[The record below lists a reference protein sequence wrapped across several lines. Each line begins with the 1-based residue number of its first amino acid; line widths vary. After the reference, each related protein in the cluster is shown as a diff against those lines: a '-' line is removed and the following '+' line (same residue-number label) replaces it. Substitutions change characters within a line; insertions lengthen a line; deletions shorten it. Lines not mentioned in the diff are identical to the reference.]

1 MKNLMGQSPVSG
13 PQLSVLIGTNV
24 MSDTQPQQRYEIGMV
39 GLGVMG
45 RNLLLNM
52 ADHGFSVAGYDKDAA
67 KVEALRQE
75 SKKGDVRGAVDIKE
89 FLGLL
94 RRPRAVMML
103 VPAGAPVD
111 SVIKDLVPPLDKD
124 DLIIDAGNSYFK
136 DTDLRAGKLADQ
148 GIHFLG
154 VGVSGGEEGARH
166 GPSIMPG
173 GPKEV
178 YERIR
183 PIFESAAAKVNGNP
197 CVTWLG
203 PGSAGH
209 FVKMV
214 HNGIEYG
221 VMQLIAETYDLMK
234 RGWGMNDDEVG
245 EVYTSWNKGELNGYL
260 VEITGHIFSKQD
272 KKTGK
277 RLIDEILD
285 VARQK
290 GTGMWTSQ
298 SAMELQ
304 VPIPTIDLAVAM
316 RDLSVFEKERGQAG
330 ANYQRSI
337 RTFNGDRDTF
347 LTQLDHA
354 LYASMIITYA
364 QGMALLTVA
373 SDKYKYHLD
382 LEAVARIWRGG
393 CIIRAALLED
403 ICAAFRARRDLPN
416 LLLDPNLSHKIM
428 EHQEHLRQVVC
439 QAAEARL
446 PVSGLMVSLGYLDAY
461 RSAWLPANLTQAQRD
476 YFGAH
481 TYERTDAK
489 GTFHTE
495 WEKE

>member
-1 MKNLMGQSPVSG
+1 M
-13 PQLSVLIGTNV
+13 TNQ
-24 MSDTQPQQRYEIGMV
+24 QPQQQYEIGMV

-45 RNLLLNM
+45 RNLVLNM
-52 ADHGFSVAGYDKDAA
+52 ADHGCAVAGYDKDAA

-75 SKKGDVRGAVDIKE
+75 SKEHDVRGAADIKG
-89 FLGLL
+89 FIGLL

-111 SVIKDLVPPLDKD
+111 SVIKDLLPHLEKG
-124 DLIIDAGNSYFK
+124 DLIIDGGNSYFK
-136 DTDLRAGKLADQ
+136 DTNLRARNLTAK
-148 GIHFLG
+148 GIQFLG

-173 GPKEV
+173 GPKEAYQRV
-178 YERIR
+178 R
-183 PIFESAAAKVNGNP
+183 PVFEAAAAKVNGDP

-221 VMQLIAETYDLMK
+221 VMQLLAETYDLMK
-234 RGWGMNDDEVG
+234 RGWGLNDDEVR
-245 EVYTSWNKGELNGYL
+245 EVYASWNKGELNGYL
-260 VEITGHIFSKQD
+260 VEITSLIFSKQD
-272 KKTGK
+272 EKTGK

-285 VARQK
+285 VAKQK

-316 RDLSVFEKERGQAG
+316 RDLSVFAKEREQAS
-330 ANYQRSI
+330 AIYQRSM
-337 RTFNGDRDTF
+337 RRFTGDRDTF
-347 LTQLDHA
+347 LTQLCRA
-354 LYASMIITYA
+354 LYAAMIITYA
-364 QGMALLTVA
+364 QGMALLVVA
-373 SDKYKYHLD
+373 SDKYRYHLD
-382 LEAVARIWRGG
+382 FEAVARIWRGG

-403 ICAAFRARRDLPN
+403 ICAAFHARSELPN
-416 LLLDPNLSHKIM
+416 VLLDTNVSHKVM
-428 EHQEHLRQVVC
+428 EHQEDLRQVVC
-439 QAAEARL
+439 QAAESG
-446 PVSGLMVSLGYLDAY
+446 VSTPGLMVSLGYLDAY
-461 RSAWLPANLTQAQRD
+461 RSAWLPANLIQAQRD

-481 TYERTDAK
+481 TYERIDAK

>member
-1 MKNLMGQSPVSG
+1 MKADQC
-13 PQLSVLIGTNV
+13 
-24 MSDTQPQQRYEIGMV
+24 EIGMV

-52 ADHGFSVAGYDKDAA
+52 ADHGHSVAGYDKDVT
-67 KVEALRQE
+67 KVTALRLE
-75 SKKGDVRGAVDIKE
+75 AATRNVRGAADIKE
-89 FLGLL
+89 FITQL
-94 RRPRAVMML
+94 RQPRAVMML
-103 VPAGAPVD
+103 VPAGPPVD
-111 SVIKDLVPPLDKD
+111 SVINDLLAHLRPG

-136 DTDLRAGKLADQ
+136 DTDVRARNLKAKGLQ
-148 GIHFLG
+148 FLG

-173 GPKEV
+173 GPKEA
-178 YERIR
+178 YERVR
-183 PIFESAAAKVNGNP
+183 PVLEAVAARVNDDP

-221 VMQLIAETYDLMK
+221 VMQLLAEAYDLMK
-234 RGWGMNDDEVG
+234 RGLSMNDDEMG
-245 EVYTSWNKGELNGYL
+245 EAYALWNKGELNGYL
-260 VEITGHIFSKQD
+260 VEITSHIFSRQD
-272 KKTGK
+272 EKTGK
-277 RLIDEILD
+277 RLLDEILD
-285 VARQK
+285 VAEQK

-316 RDLSVFEKERGQAG
+316 RDLSVFAREREQA
-330 ANYQRSI
+330 S
-337 RTFNGDRDTF
+337 
-347 LTQLDHA
+347 A
-354 LYASMIITYA
+354 LFAGIILTYA
-364 QGMALLTVA
+364 QGMALLSVA

-403 ICAAFRARRDLPN
+403 ICAAFHTRRDLPN
-416 LLLDPNLSHKIM
+416 LLLAQNLSRKVM
-428 EHQEHLRQVVC
+428 EHEEDLRYVVC
-439 QAAEARL
+439 RAAELGIPA
-446 PVSGLMVSLGYLDAY
+446 PGLMVSLGYLDAY
-461 RSAWLPANLTQAQRD
+461 RSAWLPANLIQAQRD

-481 TYERTDAK
+481 TYERVDAK

>member
-1 MKNLMGQSPVSG
+1 MTDIQS
-13 PQLSVLIGTNV
+13 
-24 MSDTQPQQRYEIGMV
+24 QQQSEIGMV

-52 ADHGFSVAGYDKDAA
+52 ADHRHSVAGYDKDAA
-67 KVEALRQE
+67 KVAALRQE
-75 SKKGDVRGAVDIKE
+75 AENRDIRGAADIKE
-89 FLGLL
+89 FIALL
-94 RRPRAVMML
+94 RKPRAVMML
-103 VPAGAPVD
+103 VPAGPPVD
-111 SVIKDLVPPLDKD
+111 SVIHDLLAHLQPG

-136 DTDLRAGKLADQ
+136 DTDVRLRNLAAK
-148 GIHFLG
+148 GIQFLG

-173 GPKEV
+173 GPKEA
-178 YERIR
+178 YERVR
-183 PIFESAAAKVNGNP
+183 SMLEAVAARVGGDP
-197 CVTWLG
+197 CVTYLG
-203 PGSAGH
+203 PSSAGH

-234 RGWGMNDDEVG
+234 RGLALNDDQLRD
-245 EVYTSWNKGELNGYL
+245 VYSKWNNGELNGYL
-260 VEITGHIFSKQD
+260 MEISSHIFGKVD
-272 KKTGK
+272 ETTGR

-285 VARQK
+285 VAKQK

-316 RDLSVFEKERGQAG
+316 RDLSVFAKERVQAS
-330 ANYQRSI
+330 AIYQRSQ
-337 RTFNGDRDTF
+337 RRFTGDHDTF
-347 LTQLDHA
+347 LTQLSHA
-354 LYASMIITYA
+354 LFAGMIIIYA
-364 QGMALLTVA
+364 QGLALLAVA
-373 SDKYKYHLD
+373 SDQYEYHLD

-393 CIIRAALLED
+393 CIIRARLLED
-403 ICAAFRARRDLPN
+403 ICAAFRERPDLPN
-416 LLLDPNLSHKIM
+416 LLLDPQLSRKVM
-428 EHQEHLRQVVC
+428 EHQECLRQVVC
-439 QAAEARL
+439 RAADLEVPA
-446 PVSGLMVSLGYLDAY
+446 PGLMVSLGYLDAY
-461 RSAWLPANLTQAQRD
+461 RSAWLPANLIQAQRD

-481 TYERTDAK
+481 TYERVDAK

>member
-1 MKNLMGQSPVSG
+1 MTNKQS
-13 PQLSVLIGTNV
+13 
-24 MSDTQPQQRYEIGMV
+24 QQQFEIGMV

-45 RNLLLNM
+45 RNLVLNM
-52 ADHGFSVAGYDKDAA
+52 ADHGHSVAGYDNDAT
-67 KVEALRQE
+67 KVAALRRE
-75 SKKGDVRGAVDIKE
+75 TENRHIRAAADIKG
-89 FLGLL
+89 FIALL
-94 RRPRAVMML
+94 RRQRAIMLL

-111 SVIKDLVPPLDKD
+111 SVIKDLLPHLDKD

-136 DTDLRAGKLADQ
+136 DTDVRVRNLAAK
-148 GIHFLG
+148 GIQFLG

-173 GPKEV
+173 GPKAA
-178 YERIR
+178 YERVR
-183 PIFESAAAKVNGNP
+183 PIFEAAAAKVNGDP

-234 RGWGMNDDEVG
+234 RGWGLNDDEVH
-245 EVYTSWNKGELNGYL
+245 EVYALWNKGELNGYL
-260 VEITGHIFSKQD
+260 VEITSHIFSKPD
-272 KKTGK
+272 EKTGQ

-285 VARQK
+285 VAKQK

-316 RDLSVFEKERGQAG
+316 RDLSVFAKEREQAS
-330 ANYQRSI
+330 AIYQRPM
-337 RTFNGDRDTF
+337 RPLTGDRDTF
-347 LTQLDHA
+347 LTQLGRA
-354 LYASMIITYA
+354 LYAAMIITYA
-364 QGMALLTVA
+364 QGLALLVVA

-382 LEAVARIWRGG
+382 FEAVPRIWRGG

-403 ICAAFRARRDLPN
+403 ICAAFRARPERPN
-416 LLLDPNLSHKIM
+416 LLLDPNLSRKVM
-428 EHQEHLRQVVC
+428 EHQEDLRQVVC
-439 QAAEARL
+439 QAAESGVPA
-446 PVSGLMVSLGYLDAY
+446 PGLMVSLGYLDAY
-461 RSAWLPANLTQAQRD
+461 RSAWLPANLIQAQRD

-481 TYERTDAK
+481 TYERIDAK

>member
-1 MKNLMGQSPVSG
+1 MKADQC
-13 PQLSVLIGTNV
+13 
-24 MSDTQPQQRYEIGMV
+24 EIGMV

-52 ADHGFSVAGYDKDAA
+52 ADHGHSVAGYDKNVT
-67 KVEALRQE
+67 KVAALRLE
-75 SKKGDVRGAVDIKE
+75 AETRNILGAADIRE
-89 FLGLL
+89 FIGLL
-94 RRPRAVMML
+94 HQPRVVMML
-103 VPAGAPVD
+103 VPAGRPVD
-111 SVIKDLVPPLDKD
+111 SVINDLLAHLQPG

-136 DTDLRAGKLADQ
+136 DTDVRARNLKAK
-148 GIHFLG
+148 GIQFLG

-173 GPKEV
+173 GPMEAYKRV
-178 YERIR
+178 R
-183 PIFESAAAKVNGNP
+183 PVLEAVAARVNGDP

-221 VMQLIAETYDLMK
+221 VMQLLAEAYDLMK
-234 RGWGMNDDEVG
+234 RGLSMNDDEMG
-245 EVYTSWNKGELNGYL
+245 QAYALWNKGELNGYL
-260 VEITGHIFSKQD
+260 VEITSHIFSRQD
-272 KKTGK
+272 EKTGK
-277 RLIDEILD
+277 RLLDEILD
-285 VARQK
+285 VAEQK

-316 RDLSVFEKERGQAG
+316 RDLSVFEGQRKKASAILHRPLRSLRG
-330 ANYQRSI
+330 N
-337 RTFNGDRDTF
+337 RDAI
-347 LTQLDHA
+347 LTSLRGA
-354 LYASMIITYA
+354 LYAAMILTYA
-364 QGMALLTVA
+364 QGLAVLTAA
-373 SDKYKYHLD
+373 SDKLEYHLS

-403 ICAAFRARRDLPN
+403 ICAAFHARPDLPN
-416 LLLDPNLSHKIM
+416 LPLDPHLSRKVM
-428 EHQEHLRQVVC
+428 EHQEDLRRVVC
-439 QAAEARL
+439 QAAESGV
-446 PVSGLMVSLGYLDAY
+446 PVPGLMVSLGYLDAY
-461 RSAWLPANLTQAQRD
+461 RSAWLPANLIQAQRD

-481 TYERTDAK
+481 TYERIDAK

>member
-1 MKNLMGQSPVSG
+1 MRN
-13 PQLSVLIGTNV
+13 
-24 MSDTQPQQRYEIGMV
+24 TQPPQRYEIGMV

-45 RNLLLNM
+45 RNLVLNM

-75 SKKGDVRGAVDIKE
+75 SKKRDVRGAADIKE
-89 FLGLL
+89 FIALL
-94 RRPRAVMML
+94 RRPRAVMLL

-111 SVIKDLVPPLDKD
+111 SVINDLLVHLQPG
-124 DLIIDAGNSYFK
+124 DLIIDGGNSYFK
-136 DTDLRAGKLADQ
+136 DTDVRARNLTAK
-148 GIHFLG
+148 GIQFLG
-154 VGVSGGEEGARH
+154 VGVSGGEEGARQ

-173 GPKEV
+173 GPKEA
-178 YERIR
+178 YERVR
-183 PIFESAAAKVNGNP
+183 PVFEAAAAKVNGDP

-234 RGWGMNDDEVG
+234 RGLGLNDDEVR
-245 EVYTSWNKGELNGYL
+245 EVYALWNKGELNGYL
-260 VEITGHIFSKQD
+260 VEITSHIFSKPD
-272 KKTGK
+272 EKTGQ

-285 VARQK
+285 VAKQK

-316 RDLSVFEKERGQAG
+316 RDLSVFAKEREQAG
-330 ANYQRSI
+330 AIYQRSM
-337 RTFNGDRDTF
+337 RRFTGDRDTF
-347 LTQLDHA
+347 LTQLGRA
-354 LYASMIITYA
+354 LYAGIITIYA
-364 QGMALLTVA
+364 QGLALLVVA

-382 LEAVARIWRGG
+382 FEAVARIWRGG

-403 ICAAFRARRDLPN
+403 ICAAFHAKRELPN

-428 EHQEHLRQVVC
+428 EHQEDLRQVVC
-439 QAAEARL
+439 QAAGSGVPA
-446 PVSGLMVSLGYLDAY
+446 PGLMVSLGYLDAY
-461 RSAWLPANLTQAQRD
+461 RSAWLPANLIQAQRD

-481 TYERTDAK
+481 TYERIDAK